1 MLYTKDGITESK
13 ASCYRVCFV
22 LAALHEP
29 ELIHG
34 ANSRRRPNLETY
46 FHHDCR
52 DFYIVFVNGGMKSKL
67 ILWLLRPC
75 ILNFDYHFLKESFHK
90 KTAFSPHSHAVH
102 CNSGKLQHRHRAP
115 QASDACGAGVRA
127 PRVTLQCVW
136 VQLSWARIKEI
147 WHFEIVICWFASLL
161 PRFQYSFVNRFAK
174 PELRISKIITN
185 VYVFKR
191 LSDFLVKIRE

>member
-1 MLYTKDGITESK
+1 MLYAKSGITESK

-52 DFYIVFVNGGMKSKL
+52 DFHIVFVNGGMKSKL

-90 KTAFSPHSHAVH
+90 KTIGLTVQSKAAFSPHSHAVH

-127 PRVTLQCVW
+127 PGVTRCTVCVSSAK
-136 VQLSWARIKEI
+136 LSSNQRDLTLWN
-147 WHFEIVICWFASLL
+147 CYLL
-161 PRFQYSFVNRFAK
+161 VCIIIAA
-174 PELRISKIITN
+174 ISI
-185 VYVFKR
+185 
-191 LSDFLVKIRE
+191 